1 MQIDEMIPNGK
12 TPLFYL
18 GALAEQACCE
28 LETYERL
35 AVEAHVVDL
44 TDPQADE

>member
-1 MQIDEMIPNGK
+1 MTEPY
-12 TPLFYL
+12 FWL
-18 GALAEQACCE
+18 GAEADAAVCE